1 LASAFVVQHS
11 LIDVQLPIA
20 ILTIRHLIAAGD
32 IDLNGVM
39 HLIAGRARNAANAT
53 GAAIGC

>member
-1 LASAFVVQHS
+1 MG
-11 LIDVQLPIA
+11 
-20 ILTIRHLIAAGD
+20 TGD